1 MTRSRRSRR
10 TVPQP
15 PTKEH
20 RIRNAVVIVTGAGRG
35 IGRATAELFAREGA
49 CVVLCAR
56 TGKELRATCSTIH
69 TAGGEAV
76 ARVADI
82 GSARQAS
89 ALVNL
94 ALRRYGRLDVLINN
108 AGILGP
114 RVPLVRYSHRD
125 WATVLRINLSGT
137 FYMMQEAAR
146 IMALRRSGCIITLSS
161 SVGRTGRAGWGAYA
175 VSKFGVEGLSQ
186 VLADEL
192 RPAHVCVTTFNPGGT
207 RTAMRAAAYPRED
220 RSALRDPSVAA
231 RALLH
236 LAICSSPAISGRAF
250 DLTNLPPWL
259 PAHPSGIWAGIR
271 APNRAPVSL
280 TKRKTKC

>member
-1 MTRSRRSRR
+1 M
-10 TVPQP
+10 
-15 PTKEH
+15 
-20 RIRNAVVIVTGAGRG
+20 RNAVVIVTGAGRG
-35 IGRATAELFAREGA
+35 IGRATAELFAGEGA
-49 CVVLCAR
+49 RVVLCAR
-56 TGKELRATCSTIH
+56 TGRELRATCSAIRA
-69 TAGGEAV
+69 AGGEAV

-82 GSARQAS
+82 GSARQAR
-89 ALVNL
+89 ALVDL
-94 ALRRYGRLDVLINN
+94 ALRRYGRLDLLINN

-114 RVPLVRYSHRD
+114 RVPLARYPHRD
-125 WATVLRINLSGT
+125 WAAVLRINLSGT

-146 IMALRRSGCIITLSS
+146 SMARRRSGCIITLSS

-192 RPAHVCVTTFNPGGT
+192 RPSHVCAITFNPGGT

-220 RSALRDPSVAA
+220 RGALRDPSVAA

-236 LAICSSPAISGRAF
+236 LATCASPAISGRAF
-250 DLTNLPPWL
+250 DLDNLPSRI
-259 PAHPSGIWAGIR
+259 PAHPSDIR

-280 TKRKTKC
+280 TNRKTKC

>member
-1 MTRSRRSRR
+1 MTRSPRPHR

-15 PTKEH
+15 STIRH
-20 RIRNAVVIVTGAGRG
+20 RLQNTVVIVTGAGRG

-49 CVVLCAR
+49 RVVLCAR
-56 TGKELRATCSTIH
+56 TGKELRATCSAIRA
-69 TAGGEAV
+69 AGGEGV
-76 ARVADI
+76 ARVMDI
-82 GSARQAS
+82 GSPRQAR

-94 ALRRYGRLDVLINN
+94 ALRRYGRLDILINN

-114 RVPLVRYSHRD
+114 RVLLVRYPHHA

-146 IMALRRSGCIITLSS
+146 SMARQRSGCIITLSS

-175 VSKFGVEGLSQ
+175 VSKFGAEGLSQ

-192 RPAHVCVTTFNPGGT
+192 RPVNVCAITFNPGGT

-250 DLTNLPPWL
+250 DLNNLPPRP
-259 PAHPSGIWAGIR
+259 PAHR
-271 APNRAPVSL
+271 TPNRAPASL